1 MIAIVDYSMGNVGSI
16 QRMLKKVGADS
27 ALTSNPDQL
36 RSADKLILPGVGAFD
51 AGMHHLRESGIKELL
66 DDLVLEQH
74 KPLLGICLGMQLL
87 LDSSEEG
94 TAAGLGW
101 IPGRVQRFEWRENQK
116 PLRIPHMGWNLVRP
130 EDDSPLFHELDA
142 QSRFY
147 FVHSF
152 FAVPQ
157 NISSRAAVT
166 QYGFEF
172 CCAVRQDQIFGVQF
186 HPEKSHRCG
195 LQLFRNFVEL

>member
-27 ALTSNPDQL
+27 MLTSCPERL
-36 RSADKLILPGVGAFD
+36 RSADKLVLPGVGAFD
-51 AGMHHLRESGIKELL
+51 AGMHHLRESGVKELL
-66 DDLVLEQH
+66 DELVLEQH

-87 LDSSEEG
+87 MDSSEEG
-94 TAAGLGW
+94 TVSGLGW
-101 IPGRVQRFEWRENQK
+101 ISGRVKRFDWSENRETF
-116 PLRIPHMGWNLVRP
+116 RIPHMGWNLVCP
-130 EDDSPLFHELDA
+130 ENDSPLFRELDA

-157 NISSRAAVT
+157 DDSSRAAAT
-166 QYGFEF
+166 RYGFEF
-172 CCAVRQDQIFGVQF
+172 CSAVRKNHIHGVQF
-186 HPEKSHRCG
+186 HPEKSHRYG
-195 LQLFRNFVEL
+195 LRLLQNFVEL

>member
-16 QRMLKKVGADS
+16 RRMLKKAGADS
-27 ALTSNPDQL
+27 MLTSCPERL

-51 AGMHHLRESGIKELL
+51 AGMHHLCESGVKELL
-66 DDLVLEQH
+66 DELVLEQH

-87 LDSSEEG
+87 MDSSEEG
-94 TAAGLGW
+94 TVSGLGW
-101 IPGRVQRFEWRENQK
+101 ISGRVKRFDWSENRK
-116 PLRIPHMGWNLVRP
+116 TFRIPHMGWNLVCP
-130 EDDSPLFHELDA
+130 KNDSPLFRGLDA

-157 NISSRAAVT
+157 DDASRVAAT
-166 QYGFEF
+166 RYGFEF
-172 CCAVRQDQIFGVQF
+172 CSAVRKNHIHGVQF
-186 HPEKSHRCG
+186 HPEKSHRYG
-195 LQLFRNFVEL
+195 LRLLQNFVEL